1 MKILVKVRTL
11 LPYIGALEFNHRYG
25 RQISIVLLI
34 VGFTINIYS
43 TLTTLWFFL
52 FDAEQFADQTFSLA
66 SIIMIT
72 YIIWIFTIFVWKRD
86 EFMAMIKALE
96 DKIDESA

>member
-25 RQISIVLLI
+25 RQMSIVLLI
-34 VGFTINIYS
+34 FGFVINIFA

-52 FDAEQFADQTFSLA
+52 FDAEKFADQTASLA

-72 YIIWIFTIFVWKRD
+72 YILWIFTIFVWKRD
-86 EFMAMIKALE
+86 EFMAMIKSLE
-96 DKIDESA
+96 DKVGESA